1 MRESEKFR
9 SELGAAESRA
19 FGRASSGAAGGAE
32 GRGGAAALE
41 EFRQFFFRSFPR
53 VGRRTLSALFEAYA
67 ERRRERP
74 VDAAAWL
81 AGAASILMLDYD
93 GYPFERSDWELIREA
108 VALEEEELDM
118 DLLEYAMSLVL
129 DHGAL

>member
-41 EFRQFFFRSFPR
+41 ELRQFFFRSYLLGRLGQAGLLPGWAVLASSLLFGAGHAYQGA
-53 VGRRTLSALFEAYA
+53 VGVVSGSILGLYFAWRWRSSRNIHEIAIGHGLF
-67 ERRRERP
+67 
-74 VDAAAWL
+74 DAAV
-81 AGAASILMLDYD
+81 
-93 GYPFERSDWELIREA
+93 FA
-108 VALEEEELDM
+108 V
-118 DLLEYAMSLVL
+118 LLYS
-129 DHGAL
+129 